1 MNFLSVL
8 SDLWDLIFHFY
19 QAENRQCTYT
29 LTTWQERLESG
40 ITHGSV
46 ASKIP
51 ALFSFY
57 DLLSH
62 VMSKI
67 VSIHHHQSMWATH
80 LHGQLGGQ
88 NKIWPS
94 GNELLPLTATFTW
107 LGGSPVTTCSSDG
120 AMMAATL
127 QQMRDCSALLRHC
140 LR

>member
-1 MNFLSVL
+1 MISL
-8 SDLWDLIFHFY
+8 SDLRDLLFHLY

-80 LHGQLGGQ
+80 LHGQLAGQ
-88 NKIWPS
+88 NKMWPPV
-94 GNELLPLTATFTW
+94 NELLP
-107 LGGSPVTTCSSDG
+107 PI
-120 AMMAATL
+120 
-127 QQMRDCSALLRHC
+127 Q
-140 LR
+140 